1 MQYLNN
7 VIEAT
12 NSFDNKEIT
21 IQEWVSRIL
30 GEEWRN
36 IYSDEYCRR
45 AEKFFSLFIEKF
57 DETSLEITDNDV
69 LKIIIQKEAD
79 LKREKEKIRQEKNQL
94 AETYRWQARNE
105 LFQEKILNA
114 IEKLEPLK
122 SIKSNQIENN
132 LILQNGNNNTAL
144 LCLSDFHAGSV
155 YEVKGFHNEIINKYN
170 FEIMENRLHKLSYK
184 IINDNKNYNKMVI
197 AILGDAF
204 ENVLR
209 LSSLMKLREPV
220 LDTVIKFSEFLSRW
234 IVNLQLNLK
243 IPIKVICVG
252 GNHDV
257 QRLLG
262 EKPSLEEE
270 NLMKIVVE
278 FLKLRTQ
285 LFENIEIAD
294 YSDATIENINGS
306 SILFEHGEDK
316 DLTTTINYFE
326 NLYHTQIDEI
336 YSGHLH
342 RPENKSI
349 GLSTFGDRQIN
360 RVGSICGLDPFG
372 KKCRVASTPSAYIAI
387 YTDEGKDWNKT
398 IYL

>member
-114 IEKLEPLK
+114 IEKLEPLE
-122 SIKSNQIENN
+122 SIKLNQIENN
-132 LILQNGNNNTAL
+132 FILQNENNNTVL
-144 LCLSDFHAGSV
+144 LCLSDFHAGST
-155 YEVKGFHNEIINKYN
+155 YEVKGFNNEIINKYN
-170 FEIMENRLHKLSYK
+170 FEIMEDRLHKLSYK

-220 LDTVIKFSEFLSRW
+220 LDTVIKFSEFLSHW

-285 LFENIEIAD
+285 LFENIKIAD
-294 YSDATIENINGS
+294 YSDAIIENINGS

-372 KKCRVASTPSAYIAI
+372 KKCRVSSRPSAYIAI

>member
-132 LILQNGNNNTAL
+132 LILQNGNNNIAL

>member
-1 MQYLNN
+1 MTNLNFAIQKTQEFEDKIIS
-7 VIEAT
+7 V
-12 NSFDNKEIT
+12 
-21 IQEWVSRIL
+21 QEWAVSLL
-30 GEEWRN
+30 GEEYRN
-36 IYSDEYCRR
+36 VYSDEYLRR
-45 AEKFFSLFIEKF
+45 AEKIFSLFIDKLNKE
-57 DETSLEITDNDV
+57 ELEDSDIDV
-69 LKIIIQKEAD
+69 FGLIAKKEAD
-79 LKREKEKIRQEKNQL
+79 LKREREKVRQEKNQL

-105 LFQEKILNA
+105 LFQEKILDA
-114 IEKLEPLK
+114 INKLEPLNK
-122 SIKSNQIENN
+122 INDSF
-132 LILQNGNNNTAL
+132 ILQNENDEDKNNNVAL
-144 LCLSDFHAGSV
+144 LCISDFHAGSN

-170 FEIMENRLHKLSYK
+170 FEIMEDRLHKLSSK
-184 IINDNKNYNKMVI
+184 IINDNRNYNKMVI

-204 ENVLR
+204 ENILR

-220 LDTVIKFSEFLSRW
+220 LDTVIKFSEFLSCW

-243 IPIKVICVG
+243 IPIKVVCVG

-285 LFENIEIAD
+285 LIDDIEISD
-294 YSDATIENINGS
+294 YSDAAIENIKGV
-306 SILFEHGEDK
+306 SILFQHGEDK

-326 NLYHTQIDEI
+326 NLYGIKIDEI

-349 GLSTFGDRQIN
+349 GLSACGDRQIN

-372 KKCRVASTPSAYIAI
+372 KKCRVASRPSAYIAI
-387 YTDEGKDWNKT
+387 YTDEGKGWNKT

>member
-132 LILQNGNNNTAL
+132 LILQNENNNTAL

>member
-7 VIEAT
+7 VIKAT

-21 IQEWVSRIL
+21 IQEWVSYIL
-30 GEEWRN
+30 GKEWQN
-36 IYSDEYCRR
+36 VYSDEYCRR
-45 AEKFFSLFIEKF
+45 AEKFFSLFINKI
-57 DETSLEITDNDV
+57 DENSVEITDNDV
-69 LKIIIQKEAD
+69 LDIITQKEAN
-79 LKREKEKIRQEKNQL
+79 LKREKEKLRQEKNQL
-94 AETYRWQARNE
+94 AEVYRWQARNE
-105 LFQEKILNA
+105 LFQEKIINA
-114 IEKLEPLK
+114 IEKLQPLEP
-122 SIKSNQIENN
+122 IELNGIEDIP
-132 LILQNGNNNTAL
+132 ILQNENNNTAL
-144 LCLSDFHAGSV
+144 LCLSDFHAGST
-155 YEVKGFHNEIINKYN
+155 YEIKGFQNEIINKYN
-170 FEIMENRLHKLSYK
+170 FEIMEDRLVKLLYK
-184 IINDNKNYNKMVI
+184 IVYDNRNYNKMVV

-220 LDTVIKFSEFLSRW
+220 LDTVIKFSEFLAYW
-234 IVNLQLNLK
+234 IINLQLNLK

-372 KKCRVASTPSAYIAI
+372 KKCRVASRPSAYIAI

>member
-114 IEKLEPLK
+114 IEKLEPLE
-122 SIKSNQIENN
+122 SIKLNQIENN
-132 LILQNGNNNTAL
+132 FILQNENNNTAL
-144 LCLSDFHAGSV
+144 LCLSDFHAGST
-155 YEVKGFHNEIINKYN
+155 YEVKGFNNEIINKYN
-170 FEIMENRLHKLSYK
+170 FEIMEDRLHKLSYK

-220 LDTVIKFSEFLSRW
+220 LDTVIKFSEFLSHW

-285 LFENIEIAD
+285 LFENIKIAD
-294 YSDATIENINGS
+294 YSDAIIENINGS

-372 KKCRVASTPSAYIAI
+372 KKCRVSSRPSAYIAI